1 MAIDY
6 EAIFGGET
14 YDPCAALAALRP
26 AYMRL
31 RAEKSVARV
40 TFRDRTVEYHREDIA
55 ELGTLIAQLE
65 SECAAK
71 QGRSKPRAAITAG
84 YRRR

>member
-1 MAIDY
+1 MAVDY

-40 TFRDRTVEYHREDIA
+40 TFRERTVEYHRADT
-55 ELGTLIAQLE
+55 GDSST
-65 SECAAK
+65 
-71 QGRSKPRAAITAG
+71 R
-84 YRRR
+84 